1 MMETIREAR
10 LRREAADRYPF
21 IPVRMWTQAARM
33 AELVRKYLEGCG
45 RQVRARRR
53 ALAEGDFRFRGGFR
67 HPPGAH
73 TRLTDPERAQR
84 HVSPDPSGG

>member
-1 MMETIREAR
+1 METIREAR
-10 LRREAADRYPF
+10 LRREAADRYPL

-33 AELVRKYLEGCG
+33 AELVRKHLEGCG

-67 HPPGAH
+67 HPAGAH
-73 TRLTDPERAQR
+73 TRLTDPELAAPAA
-84 HVSPDPSGG
+84 HLS

>member
-10 LRREAADRYPF
+10 LRREAADRCPF
-21 IPVRMWTQAARM
+21 IPARMWTQASRM
-33 AELVRKYLEGCG
+33 AELVGKHLEGRR

-53 ALAEGDFRFRGGFR
+53 MLAEGDFHFRGGLR

-73 TRLTDPERAQR
+73 TRLTDP
-84 HVSPDPSGG
+84 DPAATARLS